1 MAQLSEG
8 KAVEKALNVAK
19 EVELSNGA
27 MARIFAGK
35 GKHARK
41 AAQMAEGDQS
51 KYLPALMQQLI
62 EINGEKLTAEDFDEM
77 PLKDYTRL
85 SVEFQEQNF

>member
-1 MAQLSEG
+1 
-8 KAVEKALNVAK
+8 
-19 EVELSNGA
+19 
-27 MARIFAGK
+27 
-35 GKHARK
+35 
-41 AAQMAEGDQS
+41 
-51 KYLPALMQQLI
+51 MQQLI